1 YAVTLS
7 RSIVEPF
14 LAFSARR
21 DLRRKAFEAF
31 TSRGGKGGETDN
43 GQVVKETLALR
54 AEKARLLGYDSF
66 AALKLDD
73 TMAKT
78 PAAVLALLEPVWEK
92 ARDRAGADREELQ
105 RLAAGAG
112 DNAPL
117 TAADW
122 RFWQEK

>member
-1 YAVTLS
+1 EAGRYAVTLS

-14 LAFSARR
+14 LSFSARR
-21 DLRRKAFEAF
+21 DLREKVFAAF
-31 TSRGGKGGETDN
+31 TRRGANGGASDN
-43 GQVVKETLALR
+43 GAVVKETLALR
-54 AEKARLLGYDSF
+54 AEKARLLGYDSY

-92 ARDRAGADREELQ
+92 ARAKAGEDRAGLR
-105 RLAAGAG
+105 RLAAQAG

-117 TAADW
+117 A
-122 RFWQEK
+122 